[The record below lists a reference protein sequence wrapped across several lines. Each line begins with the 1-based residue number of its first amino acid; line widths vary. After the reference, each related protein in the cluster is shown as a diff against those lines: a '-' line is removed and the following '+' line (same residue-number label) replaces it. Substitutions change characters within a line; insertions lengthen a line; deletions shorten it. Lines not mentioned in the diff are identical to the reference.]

1 MFRRLSE
8 IMDDALFADGIDG
21 VHGLRRRARTRL
33 WFRALPP
40 VNTVPDHLRE
50 AIENAPHLTVTA
62 PELVQAVRVHAIPVT
77 HGGQT
82 DSIIREEPARI
93 EHHLTSE
100 ERQERMLRRLGNQHQ
115 LSGIAP
121 RPQTA
126 ALTDWRVVRRNAP
139 TLMLAATSLLDGRKP
154 GPILGPNCEYRV
166 VSANDGVI
174 GIEVRMADGVTEVGY
189 GNSVDF
195 MCIEPMVAHLGEN
208 GKRVSTKE
216 RLQRITRGF
225 SNVTGALSP
234 NS

>member
-1 MFRRLSE
+1 
-8 IMDDALFADGIDG
+8 MDDALFADGIDG

-33 WFRALPP
+33 WFRALPK
-40 VNTVPDHLRE
+40 VDTVPDHLRE

-62 PELVQAVRVHAIPVT
+62 PELVQAVRVHAVHDSQPV
-77 HGGQT
+77 GT
-82 DSIIREEPARI
+82 DLLISEEPGRT
-93 EHHLTSE
+93 EPLLSPE
-100 ERQERMLRRLGNQHQ
+100 ERQERLRRRLGNQHQ
-115 LSGIAP
+115 MSGAP
-121 RPQTA
+121 AQPQTT

-166 VSANDGVI
+166 VSANDGVV

-216 RLQRITRGF
+216 RLQRITRGLT
-225 SNVTGALSP
+225 SVTGALSP

>member
-1 MFRRLSE
+1 
-8 IMDDALFADGIDG
+8 MDDALFADGIDG

-40 VNTVPDHLRE
+40 VDTVPDHLRE

-62 PELVQAVRVHAIPVT
+62 PELVQAVRVHAVQDSQPV
-77 HGGQT
+77 GT
-82 DSIIREEPARI
+82 DVLISEETGRTEPL
-93 EHHLTSE
+93 LTPE
-100 ERQERMLRRLGNQHQ
+100 ERQERLRRRLGNQHQ
-115 LSGIAP
+115 LSASP
-121 RPQTA
+121 AQPQTA

-216 RLQRITRGF
+216 RLQRITRGLT
-225 SNVTGALSP
+225 SVTGALSP